1 MNIGKFN
8 LFPVIFSA
16 VSFLAEKSKNTTITN
31 RLGSSD
37 PDYPPS
43 HRVPSSPSSSLLPV
57 QEDNSFFASLC
68 NLFQNCL
75 KPGGRSARYQGC

>member
-16 VSFLAEKSKNTTITN
+16 VSFWAEKSKNTTITN

-57 QEDNSFFASLC
+57 QEDNSFLRLC
-68 NLFQNCL
+68 AICFKFVSNLEGVQ
-75 KPGGRSARYQGC
+75 